1 MMSCSTSQ
9 SIACAERWHRILV
22 LTHRSPGCRAVERVV
37 GVTTGVT
44 KLCASHGVCVRFR
57 AARRH
62 MRFCIRFTYVC
73 AHVVFFIFEPSA
85 VCSLTPSRS
94 RVHRIRCSA
103 WRPRSGPD
111 SGPGCIRHPRRSALF
126 CDSDCAVQARAHVAN
141 LPRATWRLASV
152 SQIISHRGCYT
163 RHAAVSDSPKLARGT
178 TQSGVLTA
186 ELLAATR
193 SAAEWSRRR
202 GLHRWHVVSRNTGR

>member
-73 AHVVFFIFEPSA
+73 AHVVFFIFDPSA

-141 LPRATWRLASV
+141 LPRGASPV
-152 SQIISHRGCYT
+152 
-163 RHAAVSDSPKLARGT
+163 
-178 TQSGVLTA
+178 
-186 ELLAATR
+186 
-193 SAAEWSRRR
+193 SRRSSPTE
-202 GLHRWHVVSRNTGR
+202 GAIHVTPLSRIHQNWLEGPRNRECSRPSYLQPRAPRQNGRVDVVCTVGTW